1 MQDLAM
7 YLIEIIMNSI
17 YADCSLINISIFYNN
32 EEKKI
37 ELIVEDNGKGISA
50 NSLANITN
58 PFMTSRT
65 TRKIGLGVAMLEAL
79 CDQCEGSLIIKSK
92 EQLGTITIA
101 SLPSNHW
108 DIPPLGNIGE
118 MMMFCI
124 QANCNIDFTLNYQVD
139 NNRYYFDTREI
150 KQILDGVSL
159 NEPEILLWIK
169 DYINQ
174 NIEEIK
180 NEKSR

>member
-17 YADCSLINISIFYNN
+17 YASCSLINISIFYNSKD
-32 EEKKI
+32 EQI

-50 NSLANITN
+50 DKLAYITN

-65 TRKIGLGVAMLEAL
+65 TRKIGLGVALLQAL
-79 CDQCEGSLIIKSK
+79 CDQCGGSLIVKSK

-124 QANCNIDFTLNYQVD
+124 QANCNIDFTLNFQVD
-139 NNRYYFDTREI
+139 DSRYYFDTREI
-150 KQILDGVSL
+150 KQMLEGVSL
-159 NEPEILLWIK
+159 DEPEILLWIK
-169 DYINQ
+169 DFINQ
-174 NIEEIK
+174 NIEEINK
-180 NEKSR
+180 